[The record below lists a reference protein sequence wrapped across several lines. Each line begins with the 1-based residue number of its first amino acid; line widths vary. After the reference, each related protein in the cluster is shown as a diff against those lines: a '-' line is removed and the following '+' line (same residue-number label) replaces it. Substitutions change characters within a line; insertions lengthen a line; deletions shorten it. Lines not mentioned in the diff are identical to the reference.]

1 MKDLTTSVYAFED
14 LIQGNFLYVDK
25 TDYIW
30 HLLRPAKELYFLSR
44 PRRFGKSLLISTLK
58 AVLQGRK
65 ELFRGL
71 AIYDRPYDWKA
82 YPVVHLS
89 FGDYTPMKD
98 TAEKVDAY
106 LRDKVSAVA
115 ETHGVILPTGC
126 DAATALGKLL
136 DTLGQRSQV
145 VVLVDEYDKPII
157 DNIGNI
163 GDKQVKGIVTCLKG
177 FYSVLKDRNVLERLL
192 FITGVSKFSHVTLFS
207 DLNNLTDLTL
217 NPEYAG
223 MLGFTEEEVRQSFA
237 DWMPD
242 AARAHGVT
250 EDELMCQ
257 VLDWYDGY
265 RFSRGATH
273 VCNPVSITRFFANG
287 GAFSNYWDSTG
298 TPSFLL
304 ERMSTRN
311 YDHEQALKEWYGE
324 SIFSA
329 YETDRLDIT
338 GMLWQT
344 GYLTIRGVRDGVRGL
359 RYQLG
364 FPDRE
369 VRDTFCLRLLEY
381 YGNLSL
387 GTGDSLVE
395 KMQNAI
401 MQDDPDGFLRLFQ
414 SVLANIDYTLHLRQ
428 EKYYQSI
435 FFVVF
440 LLLGSEIAADSCTN
454 QGRIDAYICSNSCVY
469 IFEFKLD
476 KTAEEAVGQI
486 KDRRYFE
493 KFMHGRLPIRL
504 IGVNFDSEKGRIDC
518 WQEGTMG

>member
-1 MKDLTTSVYAFED
+1 MS
-14 LIQGNFLYVDK
+14 N
-25 TDYIW
+25 
-30 HLLRPAKELYFLSR
+30 
-44 PRRFGKSLLISTLK
+44 
-58 AVLQGRK
+58 
-65 ELFRGL
+65 
-71 AIYDRPYDWKA
+71 
-82 YPVVHLS
+82 
-89 FGDYTPMKD
+89 
-98 TAEKVDAY
+98 
-106 LRDKVSAVA
+106 
-115 ETHGVILPTGC
+115 
-126 DAATALGKLL
+126 
-136 DTLGQRSQV
+136 
-145 VVLVDEYDKPII
+145 
-157 DNIGNI
+157 
-163 GDKQVKGIVTCLKG
+163 
-177 FYSVLKDRNVLERLL
+177 
-192 FITGVSKFSHVTLFS
+192 
-207 DLNNLTDLTL
+207 
-217 NPEYAG
+217 
-223 MLGFTEEEVRQSFA
+223 
-237 DWMPD
+237 
-242 AARAHGVT
+242 
-250 EDELMCQ
+250 
-257 VLDWYDGY
+257 
-265 RFSRGATH
+265 
-273 VCNPVSITRFFANG
+273 TRFFENG
-287 GAFSNYWDSTG
+287 GAFSNYCDSTG

-440 LLLGSEIAADSCTN
+440 LLLGSEIAAESCTN